1 MYYPKSQIQTD
12 LYTNG
17 NEFYLLSTGE
27 SYEGY
32 YHIVGGSL
40 FYTGKNPNDTP
51 IKSLI
56 LDLPA
61 SPEDTDGVFPKDQIV
76 VQNRS
81 YESFKVGNEQNN
93 LIYSI
98 TPKNSNSSNRF
109 LPPYSSPIPTP
120 SDYELGEFQRY
131 FCKKNNELIYIEIN
145 IQTYQDLIDQSPTI
159 SFELYTPI
167 SIPWSL
173 TGDREQ
179 VYNTNK
185 KIVSLKEQKQKFY
198 GFSSYFKD
206 DFSKYYLES

>member
-1 MYYPKSQIQTD
+1 MYYPKSQIQTN

-17 NEFYLLSTGE
+17 NEFYLASTGE
-27 SYEGY
+27 SYIGY
-32 YHIVGGSL
+32 YHTIGGSL
-40 FYTGKNPNDTP
+40 YSTGKTPQDTP
-51 IKSLI
+51 VRTLVLNPPST
-56 LDLPA
+56 PN
-61 SPEDTDGVFPKDQIV
+61 DTDGVFPRDQIII
-76 VQNRS
+76 QNKS
-81 YESFKVGNEQNN
+81 YESFEVGNEQNN

-98 TPKNSNSSNRF
+98 TPKDSNSNNRF
-109 LPPYSSPIPTP
+109 LPLYFSPTPTP

-145 IQTYQDLIDQSPTI
+145 TQTFQDLIDQSPTI

-185 KIVSLKEQKQKFY
+185 RIVSLKEQKQKFY